1 MEVGEWK
8 RPWTEAFLDDDMF
21 VVDVVDVENDLHF
34 EAAAN

>member
-21 VVDVVDVENDLHF
+21 VVDVENDLQF